1 MAMAMVAMAMVAM
14 AMVEMAM
21 VEMAMVE
28 PSPQPSRPP
37 TAVLPRLLSVTMQ
50 LPQLPQLLQL
60 SQHHRARLSP
70 TTLAALRRMWTLY
83 RGI

>member
-1 MAMAMVAMAMVAM
+1 MAMAMAMAEM

-21 VEMAMVE
+21 VEMAMVG

-50 LPQLPQLLQL
+50 LPQLPQY
-60 SQHHRARLSP
+60 RRVRLSP